1 MIVEQEYVKKPPVV
15 KVREEIHKVIVFVK
29 MKLVFGMKEQI
40 NVLFHVEI
48 NYIGL
53 KEINVWNC
61 VMQLKD

>member
-1 MIVEQEYVKKPPVV
+1 MV